1 MYIIWLSITQF
12 FIIAAFREE
21 FAWVWEVF
29 LKFHEQFSAQQE
41 AKQEDI
47 FFFSSYLNTQVAS
60 RLLEQGWMTQI

>member
-47 FFFSSYLNTQVAS
+47 FFSQV
-60 RLLEQGWMTQI
+60 I